1 MLLEDIKFLELKI
14 EEMENNGD
22 TQSEEYKRTLRQ
34 LAWYKE
40 LKEYREE
47 YARTMMDNEY
57 YIDDEDEYYID
68 DEDEYYIDDEDEFD
82 KVKTSPEAKETLDK
96 LYKGISNILNSVFYN
111 GRINSY
117 GAELIADS
125 ICQEELAEE
134 LKEMIERF
142 SELKNKANKKK

>member
-1 MLLEDIKFLELKI
+1 MLELDIKFLELKV

-40 LKEYREE
+40 LEEYREE
-47 YARTMMDNEY
+47 FASTLM
-57 YIDDEDEYYID
+57 DEYYID
-68 DEDEYYIDDEDEFD
+68 DEDEEEYITEDEFN
-82 KVKTSPEAKETLDK
+82 KVKNSPETKETLDK

-117 GAELIADS
+117 GAELIAES
-125 ICQEELAEE
+125 ICQEELVDE
-134 LKEMIERF
+134 LKEMIDRF
-142 SELKNKANKKK
+142 AELKSKADKKK

>member
-1 MLLEDIKFLELKI
+1 MLVEDIRFLELKI

-47 YARTMMDNEY
+47 YASTMMSDEYLLDY
-57 YIDDEDEYYID
+57 YIDDEE
-68 DEDEYYIDDEDEFD
+68 DEDTDEDEFN

-96 LYKGISNILNSVFYN
+96 LYTGISNILNSVFYN

-142 SELKNKANKKK
+142 SELKSKANKKK

>member
-1 MLLEDIKFLELKI
+1 MLVEDIKFLELKI

-47 YARTMMDNEY
+47 YASTMM
-57 YIDDEDEYYID
+57 DEYYID
-68 DEDEYYIDDEDEFD
+68 DEDEDEYITEDEFD
-82 KVKTSPEAKETLDK
+82 RVKTSPEAKETLDK

>member
-1 MLLEDIKFLELKI
+1 MLLEDIGFLELKI

-47 YARTMMDNEY
+47 YASTMMDEY
-57 YIDDEDEYYID
+57 YIDDE

>member
-1 MLLEDIKFLELKI
+1 MLVEDIKFLELKI

-47 YARTMMDNEY
+47 YASAMMDEY
-57 YIDDEDEYYID
+57 YIDDEDEDEYYID
-68 DEDEYYIDDEDEFD
+68 DEDELD

-111 GRINSY
+111 ERINSY

-125 ICQEELAEE
+125 ICQEELAED

>member
-1 MLLEDIKFLELKI
+1 MLDLDIKFVELKI

-47 YARTMMDNEY
+47 YASTMMD
-57 YIDDEDEYYID
+57 DEYYID
-68 DEDEYYIDDEDEFD
+68 DEDEYITEDEFN

-134 LKEMIERF
+134 LEEMIEAYA
-142 SELKNKANKKK
+142 ELKSKANKKK

>member
-1 MLLEDIKFLELKI
+1 MLDLDIKFLELKV

-22 TQSEEYKRTLRQ
+22 TQSEEYERALRQ

-40 LKEYREE
+40 LEEYREE
-47 YARTMMDNEY
+47 FASTMMGDDY
-57 YIDDEDEYYID
+57 YVDDEDEYIT
-68 DEDEYYIDDEDEFD
+68 EDEFN
-82 KVKTSPEAKETLDK
+82 KVKASPEAKETLDK

-134 LKEMIERF
+134 LKEMIEAYA
-142 SELKNKANKKK
+142 ELKSKANKK

>member
-47 YARTMMDNEY
+47 YVRTMMDEEY
-57 YIDDEDEYYID
+57 YIDDE

-82 KVKTSPEAKETLDK
+82 KVKTSLEAKETLDK

-125 ICQEELAEE
+125 ICQEELAKD

-142 SELKNKANKKK
+142 SELKSKANKKK

>member
-1 MLLEDIKFLELKI
+1 MLVEDIKFLELKV

-47 YARTMMDNEY
+47 YASTMMDEEY
-57 YIDDEDEYYID
+57 YADDEDEYYID
-68 DEDEYYIDDEDEFD
+68 DQDEFD
-82 KVKTSPEAKETLDK
+82 RVKTSPEAKETLDK

-125 ICQEELAEE
+125 IYQKELAEE

-142 SELKNKANKKK
+142 SELKSKANKKK

>member
-47 YARTMMDNEY
+47 YASTMM
-57 YIDDEDEYYID
+57 DEYYID
-68 DEDEYYIDDEDEFD
+68 DEDEDEYITEDEFD

-111 GRINSY
+111 RRINSY

>member
-1 MLLEDIKFLELKI
+1 MLDLDIKFVELKV

-47 YARTMMDNEY
+47 YARTMMDDY
-57 YIDDEDEYYID
+57 YVDDEDE
-68 DEDEYYIDDEDEFD
+68 DEYITEDEFN
-82 KVKTSPEAKETLDK
+82 KVKNSPEAKETLDK
-96 LYKGISNILNSVFYN
+96 LYKGISNILNSVFCN
-111 GRINSY
+111 GRINSF

-125 ICQEELAEE
+125 IYQEELAEE
-134 LKEMIERF
+134 LEEMIEAYA
-142 SELKNKANKKK
+142 ELKSKANKKK

>member
-1 MLLEDIKFLELKI
+1 MLVEDIKFLELKV

-47 YARTMMDNEY
+47 YASTMMDEY
-57 YIDDEDEYYID
+57 YVDDEDEEEYIT
-68 DEDEYYIDDEDEFD
+68 EDEFN

-134 LKEMIERF
+134 LEEMIERF

>member
-1 MLLEDIKFLELKI
+1 MLVEDIRFLELKI

-47 YARTMMDNEY
+47 YASTMM
-57 YIDDEDEYYID
+57 DEYYID
-68 DEDEYYIDDEDEFD
+68 DEDEDEYITEDEFD

-142 SELKNKANKKK
+142 AELKNKANKKK

>member
-1 MLLEDIKFLELKI
+1 MLVEDIKFLELKI

-47 YARTMMDNEY
+47 YASIMMDDY
-57 YIDDEDEYYID
+57 YIDDEDE
-68 DEDEYYIDDEDEFD
+68 DEYITEDEFD

-142 SELKNKANKKK
+142 SELKSKANKKK

>member
-1 MLLEDIKFLELKI
+1 MLVEDIKFLELKI
-14 EEMENNGD
+14 EEMENNSD

-47 YARTMMDNEY
+47 YVRTMMDEEY
-57 YIDDEDEYYID
+57 YIDDE

-111 GRINSY
+111 ERINSY

-125 ICQEELAEE
+125 ICQEELAKD

-142 SELKNKANKKK
+142 SELKNKTNKKK

>member
-1 MLLEDIKFLELKI
+1 MLLEDIRFLELKV

-47 YARTMMDNEY
+47 YASTMM
-57 YIDDEDEYYID
+57 DEYYID

-82 KVKTSPEAKETLDK
+82 KGKNSPEAKETLDK

-111 GRINSY
+111 ERINSY

-125 ICQEELAEE
+125 ICQEELAED

-142 SELKNKANKKK
+142 SELKSKANKKK

>member
-1 MLLEDIKFLELKI
+1 MLDLDIKFLELKV

-47 YARTMMDNEY
+47 YASAMMDEY
-57 YIDDEDEYYID
+57 YTDDEDE

-82 KVKTSPEAKETLDK
+82 RVKTSPEAKETLDK

-125 ICQEELAEE
+125 IYQEELAEE

-142 SELKNKANKKK
+142 SELKSKANKKK

>member
-1 MLLEDIKFLELKI
+1 MLLEDIRFLELKV

-47 YARTMMDNEY
+47 YASTMM
-57 YIDDEDEYYID
+57 DEYYID

-82 KVKTSPEAKETLDK
+82 KVKTSPETKETLDK
-96 LYKGISNILNSVFYN
+96 LYKGIGNILNSVFYN
-111 GRINSY
+111 GKINSY

-125 ICQEELAEE
+125 IYQEELAEE

>member
-1 MLLEDIKFLELKI
+1 MLELDIKFLELKV

-22 TQSEEYKRTLRQ
+22 TQSEEYQRTLRQ

-40 LKEYREE
+40 LEEYREE
-47 YARTMMDNEY
+47 FASTMMDDY
-57 YIDDEDEYYID
+57 YIDDEDE
-68 DEDEYYIDDEDEFD
+68 DEYITEDEFE
-82 KVKTSPEAKETLDK
+82 KVKSSPEAKETLDK

-134 LKEMIERF
+134 LKEMIEAYA
-142 SELKNKANKKK
+142 ELKSKANKKK

>member
-1 MLLEDIKFLELKI
+1 MLVEDIRFLELKV

-47 YARTMMDNEY
+47 YASTMM
-57 YIDDEDEYYID
+57 
-68 DEDEYYIDDEDEFD
+68 DEYYIDDEDEFN

>member
-1 MLLEDIKFLELKI
+1 MLDLEIKFLELKV
-14 EEMENNGD
+14 EEMEKNGD
-22 TQSEEYKRTLRQ
+22 TENDEYEKALRH
-34 LAWYKE
+34 LAWFKE

-47 YARTMMDNEY
+47 YASTMEDEY
-57 YIDDEDEYYID
+57 YVDDEDEYIT
-68 DEDEYYIDDEDEFD
+68 EDEFN
-82 KVKTSPEAKETLDK
+82 KAKSSPEAKETLDK

-134 LKEMIERF
+134 LKEMIDRF
-142 SELKNKANKKK
+142 AELKSKANKKK

>member
-1 MLLEDIKFLELKI
+1 MLDLDIKFVELKI

-47 YARTMMDNEY
+47 YARTMMDEY
-57 YIDDEDEYYID
+57 YIDDGNEDEYIT
-68 DEDEYYIDDEDEFD
+68 EDEFN

-96 LYKGISNILNSVFYN
+96 LYKGISNILNSVFCN

-134 LKEMIERF
+134 LEEMIEAYA
-142 SELKNKANKKK
+142 ELKNKANKKK

>member
-1 MLLEDIKFLELKI
+1 MLLEDIKFFELKV
-14 EEMENNGD
+14 EEMEKNGD
-22 TQSEEYKRTLRQ
+22 TQSEEYKRALRQ

-47 YARTMMDNEY
+47 YASAMM
-57 YIDDEDEYYID
+57 DEYYID
-68 DEDEYYIDDEDEFD
+68 DEDEDEYITEDEFD
-82 KVKTSPEAKETLDK
+82 RVKTSPEAKETLDK

-142 SELKNKANKKK
+142 SELKSKANKKK

>member
-1 MLLEDIKFLELKI
+1 MLVEDIKFLELKI

-47 YARTMMDNEY
+47 YASTMMDEY
-57 YIDDEDEYYID
+57 YIDDE

-96 LYKGISNILNSVFYN
+96 LYIGISNILNSVFYN

>member
-47 YARTMMDNEY
+47 YASAMMDEY
-57 YIDDEDEYYID
+57 YIDDEDEDEYYID
-68 DEDEYYIDDEDEFD
+68 DEDELD

-111 GRINSY
+111 ERINSY

-125 ICQEELAEE
+125 ICQEELAED

>member
-1 MLLEDIKFLELKI
+1 MLVEDIKFLELKI

-47 YARTMMDNEY
+47 YASAMM
-57 YIDDEDEYYID
+57 
-68 DEDEYYIDDEDEFD
+68 DEYYIDDEDEFD
-82 KVKTSPEAKETLDK
+82 RVKTSPEAKETLDK

-142 SELKNKANKKK
+142 SELKSKANKKK

>member
-1 MLLEDIKFLELKI
+1 MLVEDIKFLELKI

-47 YARTMMDNEY
+47 YASTMMDEY
-57 YIDDEDEYYID
+57 YIDDE

-142 SELKNKANKKK
+142 AELKNKANKKK

>member
-1 MLLEDIKFLELKI
+1 MLLEDIRFLELKI

-47 YARTMMDNEY
+47 YASTMMDEY
-57 YIDDEDEYYID
+57 YIDDE

-111 GRINSY
+111 ERINSY

-142 SELKNKANKKK
+142 SELKSKANKKK

>member
-47 YARTMMDNEY
+47 YVRTMMDEEY
-57 YIDDEDEYYID
+57 YIDDE

-82 KVKTSPEAKETLDK
+82 KVKTSLEAKETLDK

-111 GRINSY
+111 ERINSY

-125 ICQEELAEE
+125 ICQEELAKD

-142 SELKNKANKKK
+142 SELKSKANKKK

>member
-1 MLLEDIKFLELKI
+1 MLDLEIKFLELKV
-14 EEMENNGD
+14 EEMENNSD
-22 TQSEEYKRTLRQ
+22 IENEEYKKALRH
-34 LAWYKE
+34 LAWFKE

-47 YARTMMDNEY
+47 YASTMM
-57 YIDDEDEYYID
+57 DEDEYYLD
-68 DEDEYYIDDEDEFD
+68 DEDEEDEFD
-82 KVKTSPEAKETLDK
+82 RVKNSSEAKETLDK

-111 GRINSY
+111 EGINSY

-142 SELKNKANKKK
+142 AELKSKANKKK

>member
-1 MLLEDIKFLELKI
+1 MLDLDIKFVELKV

-47 YARTMMDNEY
+47 YASTMMD
-57 YIDDEDEYYID
+57 DEYYID
-68 DEDEYYIDDEDEFD
+68 DEDEDEYITEDEFS
-82 KVKTSPEAKETLDK
+82 KVKNSPEAKETLDK

-134 LKEMIERF
+134 LEEMIEAYA
-142 SELKNKANKKK
+142 ELKNKTNKKK

>member
-1 MLLEDIKFLELKI
+1 MLVEDIKFLELKI

-47 YARTMMDNEY
+47 YASTMM
-57 YIDDEDEYYID
+57 DEYYID
-68 DEDEYYIDDEDEFD
+68 DEDEDEYITEDEFN

-111 GRINSY
+111 RRINSY

-142 SELKNKANKKK
+142 SELKSKANKKK

>member
-1 MLLEDIKFLELKI
+1 MLVEDIRFLELKI

-34 LAWYKE
+34 LAWYQE

-47 YARTMMDNEY
+47 YASTMMDEY
-57 YIDDEDEYYID
+57 YIEDEDEYIT
-68 DEDEYYIDDEDEFD
+68 EDEFN

-142 SELKNKANKKK
+142 SELRSKANKKK

>member
-1 MLLEDIKFLELKI
+1 MLVEDIKFLELKV
-14 EEMENNGD
+14 EEMENNDD

-47 YARTMMDNEY
+47 YASTMMDEY
-57 YIDDEDEYYID
+57 YIDDE

-142 SELKNKANKKK
+142 AELKNKANKKK

>member
-1 MLLEDIKFLELKI
+1 MLDLDIKFLELKV

-40 LKEYREE
+40 LEEYREE
-47 YARTMMDNEY
+47 YASTMMD
-57 YIDDEDEYYID
+57 DEYYID
-68 DEDEYYIDDEDEFD
+68 DEEYITEDEFN
-82 KVKTSPEAKETLDK
+82 KVKNSPEAKETLDK

-117 GAELIADS
+117 GAELIAES

-134 LKEMIERF
+134 LEEMIDRF
-142 SELKNKANKKK
+142 AELKSKANKKK